1 MAIRKENNGDA
12 LASAATG
19 YSISLG
25 DNFRGTFESADDVDW
40 IEVELSAG
48 TVYDI
53 RLRGTDRLNLD
64 LLDAAGTPVISG
76 SRVSENSRLIIFTP
90 DVSGTYYIEAS
101 AGFDTG
107 QGGGYAVSIIEN
119 DIPTGTYDEVARFM
133 TDGYKSFTGETRSAF
148 DVEPGGVLTADITDL
163 TEAGQRLARWALEAW
178 TNVTGIRFEFV
189 DEDAHITFDDADS
202 ETVLAAAGRATAEG
216 HIISATVTMST
227 GWLDVYGRELDSN
240 TFTTYMHEIGH
251 ALGLDHP
258 GPYNG
263 RGTYGVDTAF
273 LIDSDQA
280 TLMSYTR
287 QLENTYIDASRAGPV
302 TPMIADIL
310 AIQDL
315 YGTPA
320 NIHAGNTVYGYQSN
334 VNGYLGQFFEIWTGK
349 DNPFFHIDAGEQS
362 APAFADLD
370 GDGDPDL
377 ITGNGAGSIGYYENT
392 GTPAHPEFTERTG
405 VANPLESVR
414 LSGYSTPAIADLDDD
429 GDPDL
434 VIGSLNG
441 TVAYLENTGTP
452 TQPEFSRRAGTLN
465 PLDGVKA
472 SAYFS
477 VPDLADLDGDGDHD
491 LVIGNADGTLDY
503 FENTGTSARPAFTQ
517 RTGVTDPLN
526 SVSVDGYSAPASADL
541 DGDGD
546 LDIVVLDR
554 HGAVSY
560 FENNG
565 TPASP
570 DYARVEGAA
579 NPLSRVNSD
588 AGAPPGI
595 VDLDSDG
602 DLDFIAGNGAGEIV
616 FYNNTGTADNPEF
629 TIKSFANHT
638 TLTLYDSNGEDT
650 LDLRTD
656 IHDQQIDLRPEG
668 ISDVYG
674 LTGNLIIA
682 RDTLIEN
689 VIAGSGDDRITGN
702 SAANILDGGAGADFL
717 DGGAG
722 EDWVTY
728 ERSDAGVTVHLGE
741 GTVTDGH
748 AEGDVLVNI
757 EHIIGSAHDDVLTGD
772 DDANRLEGGA
782 GADRLDGGAGGD
794 WVSYRLSDAGVAV
807 DLLAGTVSG
816 GHAGGDVIAGFEH
829 ITGSAYADV
838 LAGDDGA
845 NRLEGGAG
853 ADTLTGG
860 AGEDT
865 ASYTQSAAG
874 VVIRLHSGVIR
885 GGDAEGDT
893 FAAMVTVAYTG
904 SDGETRQ
911 ETVPD
916 IEHLR
921 GSAHADTLAGD
932 SRANRLEGGPG
943 DDRLYG
949 GPGGGDDVLQGGPG
963 ADALFGGIGDDVL
976 EGGPGADT
984 LKGGSGADTAS
995 YGQSATGVEIRLHSG
1010 LAQGGVAEGDV
1021 LDSIEHLT
1029 GSAYA
1034 DTLAGDAD
1042 ANRLDGGGGVDWL
1055 SYADSDAG
1063 VDVTLTDGIGAGGHA
1078 EGDVFAGFENVEGSR
1093 HDDVLAG
1100 DNGDNHLAGGDG
1112 NDGLRGN
1119 GGDDV
1124 LAGGAGADR
1133 MVGGSGEDW
1142 VIYADSDS
1150 GVTVDLDA
1158 GTGRGGHAGG
1168 DSLTGI
1174 ENVGGSDYDDVLTGD
1189 AMSNRLEGGAGAD
1202 RLDGGSGMDWVL
1214 YLGSPAGV
1222 TVDLMAGTGAGGDA
1236 EGDAL
1241 ANVENITG
1249 SDYADVLT
1257 GNAGVNHL
1265 DGAQGDDVLRGNGGD
1280 DVLGGGAGADRL
1292 IGGAGADNLDGGQG
1306 LDWVSYTGSDAGV
1319 TVDLRDG
1326 TVTGG
1331 HAAGDVLAGIENI
1344 AGSGYADKLT
1354 GDNGAN
1360 ELAGGE
1366 GDDEL
1371 RGNAGNDVLEGGAGA
1386 DRLDGG
1392 AGVDTVSYRGSD
1404 AGVTVSLEDDSAGGG
1419 HAEGDATA
1427 DFENVIGSA
1436 YDDVLVGHIGDN
1448 RLTGRDGDDE
1458 LVAGNGDDFLS
1469 GGAGDDVLDGGAG
1482 ADWIYGGEGEDW
1494 VSYAGSDSGV
1504 KLLLFGNVGT
1514 DQGGEGD
1521 VDNVF
1526 EVENAIGSAY
1536 DDTMYGD
1543 HGPNHLQGG
1552 DGDDLLNG
1560 NPGDDI
1566 LEGGPGDD
1574 ILDSNDYY
1582 GPGGAEI
1589 FVFDKG
1595 HGDDVI
1601 EGFGDNQDRIDLTA
1615 FNLSGFDAL
1624 DISQNDEDHTLIDLT
1639 EYGGGTILLTY
1650 FNPAF
1655 LDATDFLF

>member
-12 LASAATG
+12 LATASTG
-19 YSISLG
+19 YSIALG
-25 DNFRGTFESADDVDW
+25 DNFQGTFESADDVDW

-53 RLRGTDRLNLD
+53 RLRGSDWLHLD

-76 SRVSENSRLIIFTP
+76 SRVSANSRLIIYTP
-90 DVSGTYYIEAS
+90 DVSGIYYIKAS
-101 AGFDTG
+101 AGFDTQEG
-107 QGGGYAVSIIEN
+107 SGYAVSIIEN
-119 DIPTGTYDEVARFM
+119 EIPVGTYDEVARFM

-163 TEAGQRLARWALEAW
+163 AEAGQRLARWALEAW
-178 TNVTGIRFEFV
+178 TNVTGIRFELV
-189 DEDAHITFDDADS
+189 DDDAHITFDDADS
-202 ETVLAAAGRATAEG
+202 ETILAFSRSVVAEG
-216 HIISATVTMST
+216 NIISATVTVSI
-227 GWLDVYGRELDSN
+227 GWLDIYGREMDSYS
-240 TFTTYMHEIGH
+240 FSTYVHEIGH
-251 ALGLDHP
+251 GLGLEHP

-280 TLMSYTR
+280 TVMSYTS
-287 QLENTYIDASRAGPV
+287 QLENTYVDASPAHPV
-302 TPMIADIL
+302 TPMIADII

-315 YGTPA
+315 YGTPSDI
-320 NIHAGNTVYGYQSN
+320 NAGNTVYGHQSN
-334 VNGYLGQFFEIWTGK
+334 VEGYLGQFFEVWTGK
-349 DNPFFHIDAGEQS
+349 GNPFFHIDAGNKS
-362 APAFADLD
+362 APVFADLD

-377 ITGNGAGSIGYYENT
+377 ITGNRTGSIRYYENT
-392 GTPAHPEFTERTG
+392 GTPAAPDFTERTG
-405 VANPLESVR
+405 VANPLDGVHVGR
-414 LSGYSTPAIADLDDD
+414 LSKPAVADLDDD
-429 GDPDL
+429 GDFDL
-434 VIGSLNG
+434 VIGNLTG
-441 TVAYLENTGTP
+441 TVDYFENTGTSTRP
-452 TQPEFSRRAGTLN
+452 AYSRRSGTLN

-477 VPDLADLDGDGDHD
+477 VPELTDLDGDGDYD

-503 FENTGTSARPAFTQ
+503 FENTGTSARPAFSQ
-517 RTGVTDPLN
+517 RTGITDPLN
-526 SVSVDGYSAPASADL
+526 GVSVNGYSAPASADL

-546 LDIVVLDR
+546 TDLVVVNH
-554 HGAVSY
+554 HGAVDY
-560 FENNG
+560 FENTG
-565 TPASP
+565 TPVSP
-570 DYARVEGAA
+570 DFNRVQGPENSLLRINTSGEISAA
-579 NPLSRVNSD
+579 L
-588 AGAPPGI
+588 
-595 VDLDSDG
+595 VDLDGDG
-602 DLDFIAGNGAGEIV
+602 DLDFTAGNREGGIV
-616 FYNNTGTADNPEF
+616 FYQNTGTVTNPEF
-629 TIKSFANHT
+629 TIKSFPDYT
-638 TLTLYDSNGEDT
+638 TVTLYDSNGEDT

-656 IHDQQIDLRPEG
+656 INDQRIDLRPEG

-682 RDTLIEN
+682 RGTLIEN
-689 VIAGSGDDRITGN
+689 IVAGSGDDRITGN
-702 SAANILDGGAGADFL
+702 SAVNTLDGGAGADYL

-722 EDWVTY
+722 EDWVSY
-728 ERSDAGVTVHLGE
+728 ARSDVGVTVNLGE
-741 GTVTDGH
+741 GAVTGGH

-757 EHIIGSAHDDVLTGD
+757 EHVIGSAYADVLTGND
-772 DDANRLEGGA
+772 GANRLEGGA
-782 GADRLDGGAGGD
+782 GADRLDGGAGTD
-794 WVSYRLSDAGVAV
+794 WVSYRLSDAGVTV

-829 ITGSAYADV
+829 VTGSAYADV
-838 LAGDDGA
+838 LTGDDGA
-845 NRLEGGAG
+845 NSLEGGAG
-853 ADTLTGG
+853 ADTLVGG

-893 FAAMVTVAYTG
+893 FAAMVTVEYTG

-916 IEHLR
+916 IEHLL
-921 GSAHADTLAGD
+921 GSAYADTLAGD
-932 SRANRLEGGPG
+932 SRPNRLEGGPG
-943 DDRLYG
+943 DDRLFG
-949 GPGGGDDVLQGGPG
+949 GPGGGDDVLVGGPG

-976 EGGPGADT
+976 EGGPDADR
-984 LKGGSGADTAS
+984 LNGGPGADTAS
-995 YGQSATGVEIRLHSG
+995 YEQSATGVEIRLHSG
-1010 LAQGGVAEGDV
+1010 LAQGGDAAGDV
-1021 LDSIEHLT
+1021 LDSIEHLI

-1034 DTLAGDAD
+1034 DSLAGDAD

-1055 SYADSDAG
+1055 SYADSDAR
-1063 VDVTLTDGIGAGGHA
+1063 VDVRLRDGIGAGGHA
-1078 EGDVFAGFENVEGSR
+1078 EGDVFAGFENVEGSPYN
-1093 HDDVLAG
+1093 DVLGG
-1100 DNGDNHLAGGDG
+1100 DSNDNHLAGGDG
-1112 NDGLRGN
+1112 NDGLWGSS
-1119 GGDDV
+1119 GDDM

-1133 MVGGSGEDW
+1133 MFGGSGEDW
-1142 VIYADSDS
+1142 VIYEDSDA

-1158 GTGRGGHAGG
+1158 GTGQGGDAGG
-1168 DSLTGI
+1168 DTISDI
-1174 ENVGGSDYDDVLTGD
+1174 ENIGGSDYDDVLTGD

-1202 RLDGGSGMDWVL
+1202 RLDGGSGTDWVL

-1222 TVDLMAGTGAGGDA
+1222 RVDLMAGTGEGGDA

-1241 ANVENITG
+1241 ANFENITG
-1249 SDYADVLT
+1249 SVYADVLT
-1257 GNAGVNHL
+1257 GDAGVNQL

-1280 DVLGGGAGADRL
+1280 DVLEGGAGTDRL
-1292 IGGAGADNLDGGQG
+1292 IGGAGADNLDGGPG
-1306 LDWVSYTGSDAGV
+1306 LDWVSYLGSDAGV
-1319 TVDLRDG
+1319 TLDLRDG
-1326 TVTGG
+1326 TVAGG
-1331 HAAGDVLAGIENI
+1331 HAEGDVLTGIENI

-1354 GDNGAN
+1354 GDDGAN
-1360 ELAGGE
+1360 ELAGGG

-1392 AGVDTVSYRGSD
+1392 AGVDTVSYQGSD

-1419 HAEGDATA
+1419 HAEGDAIA

-1448 RLTGRDGDDE
+1448 RLTGGDGDDE
-1458 LVAGNGDDFLS
+1458 LVASNGNDFLR
-1469 GGAGDDVLDGGAG
+1469 GGAGADLLDGGAG

-1494 VSYAGSDSGV
+1494 VSYAGSESGV
-1504 KLLLFGNVGT
+1504 RLLLFGNVGT
-1514 DQGGEGD
+1514 DQGGKGD

-1536 DDTMYGD
+1536 DDTIYGD
-1543 HGPNHLQGG
+1543 HGPNHLKGG

-1574 ILDSNDYY
+1574 TLDSNDYF

-1601 EGFGDNQDRIDLTA
+1601 GGFGDNQDRIDLTA
-1615 FNLSGFDAL
+1615 FNLSGFEAL
-1624 DISQNDEDHTLIDLT
+1624 DISQNEEGHTLIDLT
-1639 EYGGGTILLTY
+1639 EYGGGTILLMY